1 MKHSTDKIRFKEG
14 VYVAVIF
21 IFILIVFALLK
32 GFYDDN
38 LQHLGIRPRTLIGVV
53 GIFTAPVVHGDL
65 YHLLSNAFPLLFA
78 IPVLFYFYYRHAI
91 PVFIT
96 IYILSGFWV
105 WLSARDAIHLGASG
119 IVYGLL
125 SFLFFASLLQKSKS
139 GTAMAFIIIFL
150 YGAPL
155 VTGFFPSPG
164 ISFEA
169 HISGA
174 VAGVFIAGFLKLYD
188 REGKIEKEDL
198 PGDIHSTSSEK
209 ITFTYLYKSSS
220 DREKNID

>member
-1 MKHSTDKIRFKEG
+1 MNQVNDKIKFRAGIYVG
-14 VYVAVIF
+14 VAFVF
-21 IFILIVFALLK
+21 IIIIFALLG

-38 LQHLGIRPRTLIGVV
+38 LQHLGIRPRTLIGVL

-91 PVFIT
+91 PVLIT
-96 IYILSGFWV
+96 VYILSGFWV
-105 WLSARDAIHLGASG
+105 WLGARDAVHLGASG
-119 IVYGLL
+119 VVYGLI

-139 GTAMAFIIIFL
+139 GTAMAFVILFL

-174 VAGVFIAGFLKLYD
+174 VAGLFMAVFLKFYVA
-188 REGKIEKEDL
+188 EKNIKTEEATAN
-198 PGDIHSTSSEK
+198 INTTSSEK
-209 ITFTYLYKSSS
+209 ISFTYFYKSSS
-220 DREKNID
+220 DPENNRD